1 RLLAHIASSAGHQV
15 GLTTT
20 DGVYVNGA
28 LVQEGDCTGYKST
41 LQILQDKTV
50 DFAVLECAR
59 GGLLKSGL
67 AFDSCDVG
75 IVTNVAEDHLGMKG
89 INTIEEM
96 AFVKSV
102 IPESVKHNGF
112 AILNAD
118 NDYTYAMKDR
128 VKCHVAFF
136 SINPKSRRI
145 REHCRNGGLAAVYK
159 DGLVIISEGEVP
171 ILQET
176 VYNIPVTFDGKALFM
191 IENVLAAMLAAWINK
206 IDKETI
212 IKALRSF
219 EPDFST
225 TPGRMNLLKF
235 RNFNLII
242 DYAHNPHGI
251 AALGELVKKT
261 KATQKVGIITAP
273 GDRREL
279 DIRSI
284 GRVSAEI
291 FDRIIIRVD
300 EDTRGRKPREI
311 IDMLN
316 AGIRSAKKRNLAV
329 EVIQRES
336 DALTYALSTAI
347 AGSLIILMSENI
359 RESFQLAS
367 EFREMND
374 VIVSPVSSD
383 NMYVLRVGKNN
394 VYEYTKRKVN
404 AFRR

>member
-1 RLLAHIASSAGHQV
+1 
-15 GLTTT
+15 
-20 DGVYVNGA
+20 
-28 LVQEGDCTGYKST
+28 
-41 LQILQDKTV
+41 LQILQDKSV

-59 GGLLKSGL
+59 GGILKSGL
-67 AFDSCDVG
+67 AFDTCDVG

-128 VKCHVAFF
+128 VRCHVAFF
-136 SINPKSRRI
+136 SINPKSRRM

-219 EPDFST
+219 EPDFNT

-235 RNFNLII
+235 R
-242 DYAHNPHGI
+242 
-251 AALGELVKKT
+251 T
-261 KATQKVGIITAP
+261 
-273 GDRREL
+273 
-279 DIRSI
+279 
-284 GRVSAEI
+284 
-291 FDRIIIRVD
+291 
-300 EDTRGRKPREI
+300 
-311 IDMLN
+311 
-316 AGIRSAKKRNLAV
+316 
-329 EVIQRES
+329 
-336 DALTYALSTAI
+336 LT
-347 AGSLIILMSENI
+347 
-359 RESFQLAS
+359 
-367 EFREMND
+367 
-374 VIVSPVSSD
+374 
-383 NMYVLRVGKNN
+383 
-394 VYEYTKRKVN
+394 
-404 AFRR
+404 